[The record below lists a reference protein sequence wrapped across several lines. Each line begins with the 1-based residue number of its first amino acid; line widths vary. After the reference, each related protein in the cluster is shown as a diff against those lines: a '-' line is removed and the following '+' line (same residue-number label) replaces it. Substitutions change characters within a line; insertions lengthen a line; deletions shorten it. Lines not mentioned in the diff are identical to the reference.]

1 MLVKVCGM
9 TSAENYA
16 QLAPLSLN
24 FIGHIY
30 HPQSPRHFK
39 GSEPLVP
46 DNAEQRVGVFVN
58 QSLEVIEEKVNQW
71 ALDVVQLHG
80 TETPEFAQNVKQLG
94 VKVWKVLHLKN
105 EIPDWAAFSNF
116 QSVVD
121 YFLLDYKSPKMGGAG
136 EKFDWNLL
144 ESYSLT
150 TPVFLAGGIGAN
162 DALNIKALQAKF
174 PFVKGIDLNSCFEI
188 EPGIK
193 DLELLKTFLNDLR

>member
-9 TSAENYA
+9 TSAENYK
-16 QLAPLSLN
+16 QLAPLNLN

-30 HPQSPRHFK
+30 HPQSPRHYK
-39 GSEPLVP
+39 GTEPIVP
-46 DNAEQRVGVFVN
+46 ENGAQRVGVFVN
-58 QSLEVIEEKVNQW
+58 QPIHLIEEKIQQW

-80 TETPEFAQNVKQLG
+80 TESLEFAQEVKNLG

-105 EIPDWAAFSNF
+105 ERPDWNVYSEF
-116 QSVVD
+116 QPFID

-136 EKFDWNLL
+136 EKFDWSVL

-150 TPVFLAGGIGAN
+150 TPVFLAGGIDAN
-162 DALNIKALQAKF
+162 DASKIKAVIEKF

-193 DLELLKTFLNDLR
+193 NPELIKTFLNDLQ